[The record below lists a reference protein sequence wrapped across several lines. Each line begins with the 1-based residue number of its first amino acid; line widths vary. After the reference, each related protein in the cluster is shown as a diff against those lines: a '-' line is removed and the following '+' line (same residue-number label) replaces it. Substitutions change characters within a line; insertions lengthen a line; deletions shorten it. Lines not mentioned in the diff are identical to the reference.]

1 MPALLVGTISVTDP
15 ESWARYVQAVGATF
29 APHGGRVLGRGVL
42 ARRLAGDSEGERVV
56 VVEFPDL
63 AALTRWHDS
72 SEYQALVPLREA
84 GARVSLAAYEA

>member
-1 MPALLVGTISVTDP
+1 MSALLVGSITVTDP
-15 ESWARYVQAVGATF
+15 EAWARYVQAVGATF

-42 ARRLAGDSEGERVV
+42 ARTLTGEATGERVV

-72 SEYQALVPLREA
+72 PEYQALVPLREA